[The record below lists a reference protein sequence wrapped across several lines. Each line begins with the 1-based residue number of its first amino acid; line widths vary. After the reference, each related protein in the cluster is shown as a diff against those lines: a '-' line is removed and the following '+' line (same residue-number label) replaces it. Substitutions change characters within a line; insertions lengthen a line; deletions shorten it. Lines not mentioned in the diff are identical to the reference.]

1 MKALGLVFLIA
12 VMMAACSTGGGA
24 GPPSALD
31 RYGGPPQRDW
41 ESFDRAGLDVI
52 PGAISSSRQPDGN
65 TVVLASDAGLIVF
78 DTGRHADHVQKIIDL
93 AQARGQPVAAI
104 INSHWHLDHVSG
116 NIPLRKMWP
125 GAVVY
130 SHEEALTDALG
141 GFLARGRESN
151 RKMLADPATPA
162 ALADDLR
169 GDIATVE
176 QGGDLLPNV
185 AITSRRTLDIG
196 GRNISLRTAA
206 AASAGDIWLHDET
219 TQTIAAGDIVTLP
232 APLMDTACPAFWRAA
247 LDDILDTPFKTLI
260 PGHGRAMTRPDVE
273 LYSNAFDALVAC
285 GAGDAPA
292 ADCATAWTASVQP
305 LLEPTTGDASRAQAY
320 ATYYVANVLRPRAF
334 RADCP
339 DRATDPA

>member
-1 MKALGLVFLIA
+1 MKAWGLVLGIA
-12 VMMAACSTGGGA
+12 IMMAACSTGGGA

-52 PGAISSSRQPDGN
+52 SGAISSGRQPDGN

-78 DTGRHADHVQKIIDL
+78 DTGRHADHVQKIVDL

-130 SHEEALTDALG
+130 SHSGALTDALG
-141 GFLARGRESN
+141 GFLARGREAN
-151 RKMLADPATPA
+151 LKRLADPETSA
-162 ALADDLR
+162 ALAEDLR

-176 QGGDLLPNV
+176 QGGALLPTV
-185 AITSRRTLDIG
+185 AIASRRTLDIG
-196 GRNISLRTAA
+196 GRRLDLRTAA
-206 AASAGDIWLHDET
+206 AASAGDIWLYDAT
-219 TQTIAAGDIVTLP
+219 TQTLAAGDIVTLP
-232 APLMDTACPAFWRAA
+232 APLMDTACPSLWRAA
-247 LDDILDTPFKTLI
+247 LDEILHAPFRTLI
-260 PGHGRAMTRPDVE
+260 PGHGRAMTRAEVQ
-273 LYSNAFDALVAC
+273 LYSDAFDAFVAC
-285 GAGDAPA
+285 GAGEAPV
-292 ADCATAWTASVQP
+292 ADCATAWTATVQP
-305 LLEPTTGDASRAQAY
+305 LLDPATGDAAKAQAY
-320 ATYYVANVLRPRAF
+320 ATYYVGNVLRPRAF

-339 DRATDPA
+339 D